1 VFGAAFSPDGHRL
14 ATGSYDTT
22 VRLWDT
28 DTGQPLGN
36 PLTGHTGAVN
46 SVAFSPD
53 GHRLATGSYDTTVRL
68 WPAVASPDML
78 CAKLTANMSHQQWR
92 EWVSPDIEYQQVCPN
107 LPTPG

>member
-1 VFGAAFSPDGHRL
+1 MAFSPDGHRL
-14 ATGSYDTT
+14 ASASKDAT
-22 VRLWDT
+22 VRLWNA

-92 EWVSPDIEYQQVCPN
+92 EWVSPDIKYQQVCPN